1 MMYAKCVLVLSLF
14 TAGVEASYPT
24 ACSEYS
30 TCQGLQGNCCPNQ
43 EGVNLACCF
52 SGALLKDAAAA
63 EAEAKKIGAEAE
75 TEEASAKK
83 AASNAQSE
91 ADTFK
96 QQQEAA
102 AKELKTIQAKIDDLN
117 EHATAAQKIA
127 RQAAAQ
133 ATQDATVAA
142 NQAQAAEAAA
152 EHAKKVE
159 AEQAKIVTETSA
171 TAQIKKA
178 AAEKAQAKA
187 DKLNDIAGAAT
198 KKLNDA
204 KKKAQEEAAAAAIQ
218 EKAEEKVVAAKT
230 AEANK
235 IAAEAATA
243 MAIATKKKNAA
254 EAVLKK
260 IDNAACAKHAGCKGL
275 EGYCCPTLNFSK
287 MHLGSSHLDGENLG
301 CCGGAS
307 ELESEEVEAL
317 SANSKS
323 EAAPHEFGHGF
334 GLSYVFLAFVV
345 GSAVTAA
352 VLKSFSRPAGNDA
365 EYQYM
370 PTA

>member
-1 MMYAKCVLVLSLF
+1 MGMYAKCALVLSLF

-52 SGALLKDAAAA
+52 SGALLKDA

-75 TEEASAKK
+75 AEEASAKK

-91 ADTFK
+91 ADAFK

-171 TAQIKKA
+171 TAQIKKT
-178 AAEKAQAKA
+178 AAEQAQAKA

-235 IAAEAATA
+235 I
-243 MAIATKKKNAA
+243 AA

-352 VLKSFSRPAGNDA
+352 VLKSFSRPAGNGA

>member
-1 MMYAKCVLVLSLF
+1 M
-14 TAGVEASYPT
+14 G
-24 ACSEYS
+24 
-30 TCQGLQGNCCPNQ
+30 
-43 EGVNLACCF
+43 
-52 SGALLKDAAAA
+52 
-63 EAEAKKIGAEAE
+63 
-75 TEEASAKK
+75 
-83 AASNAQSE
+83 
-91 ADTFK
+91 
-96 QQQEAA
+96 
-102 AKELKTIQAKIDDLN
+102 
-117 EHATAAQKIA
+117 
-127 RQAAAQ
+127 
-133 ATQDATVAA
+133 
-142 NQAQAAEAAA
+142 
-152 EHAKKVE
+152 
-159 AEQAKIVTETSA
+159 
-171 TAQIKKA
+171 KA
-178 AAEKAQAKA
+178 AAEKAQATA

-317 SANSKS
+317 SANSTES
-323 EAAPHEFGHGF
+323 ENSELH
-334 GLSYVFLAFVV
+334 
-345 GSAVTAA
+345 
-352 VLKSFSRPAGNDA
+352 LKHS
-365 EYQYM
+365 
-370 PTA
+370 